1 MQSAKTVALFWGN
14 GIGKTMKRK
23 FQYQTRLSLLHWR
36 FCCIS
41 SKSQDLQCHQ
51 ASACKSAAR
60 LYKINDHIQLS
71 ETFSLTQLRHP
82 GHWQEE
88 DTCGGSVVNNW
99 QRKISIVTH
108 VQLKPCHTEWQTLHS
123 GHSVVQ
129 IQITI

>member
-88 DTCGGSVVNNW
+88 DTCGGSVVTSS
-99 QRKISIVTH
+99 KH
-108 VQLKPCHTEWQTLHS
+108 GQLGCQSRDRQHTSFVW
-123 GHSVVQ
+123 
-129 IQITI
+129 IPIATIIGKERSP